1 MIRAKAITGVI
12 PRSTCT
18 LKLLS
23 RLLGLCLEIR
33 RPSSELRT
41 LDEVL
46 PESDCPFL
54 WPVFLG
60 LPLSATGNSAWP
72 PEESAGS
79 DHCIDTARLS
89 ASVDGH
95 PSNVHLVLFPYSLGI
110 LGCWKVRTENGDSHH
125 PVHLDDFAIARAR
138 TGVCYASV
146 TGAASIHG

>member
-72 PEESAGS
+72 PDWDAG
-79 DHCIDTARLS
+79 
-89 ASVDGH
+89 ASPSH
-95 PSNVHLVLFPYSLGI
+95 PAAFPTL
-110 LGCWKVRTENGDSHH
+110 LLPVRE
-125 PVHLDDFAIARAR
+125 V
-138 TGVCYASV
+138 VQ
-146 TGAASIHG
+146 